1 MKPTFSN
8 NIIKFLVVVIWLFS
22 TMETKATHIVGGEIF
37 YESLPNNNYL
47 ITLIVYRDCGPA
59 NVNQTDFDQSA
70 SVGIFSTTSG
80 NLYDNF
86 LIQLIES
93 NVSEVPIV
101 LENPCFVLPPDL
113 CVEQAIY
120 QTTVNLPMTPGGSQR
135 NRR

>member
-1 MKPTFSN
+1 MKPLFLNS
-8 NIIKFLVVVIWLFS
+8 IIKFLVAVIWLFPA
-22 TMETKATHIVGGEIF
+22 MEIQATHIVGGEIF

-86 LIQLIES
+86 LIQLIEYLQ
-93 NVSEVPIV
+93 NNQLQLNFQPFLIIQ
-101 LENPCFVLPPDL
+101 LILIILP
-113 CVEQAIY
+113 Q
-120 QTTVNLPMTPGGSQR
+120 
-135 NRR
+135 